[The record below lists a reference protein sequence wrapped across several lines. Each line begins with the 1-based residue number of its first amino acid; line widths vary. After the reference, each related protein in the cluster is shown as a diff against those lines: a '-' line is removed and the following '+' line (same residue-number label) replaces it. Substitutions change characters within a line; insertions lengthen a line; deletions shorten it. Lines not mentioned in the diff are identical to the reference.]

1 MDKKV
6 SKKWVK
12 VFQILNEIAR
22 EDLTVR
28 EQHDNLIINIEK
40 AHMHLDRL
48 GKEANAIE
56 DNEKKSYLV
65 AAIVIIRL
73 ILHSA
78 EDKVRLLNI
87 IDEIGQG
94 GDRLCDISREGTRF
108 HLYIKSINDD
118 MRVARNSLDSILAGH

>member
-40 AHMHLDRL
+40 AHIHL
-48 GKEANAIE
+48 
-56 DNEKKSYLV
+56 
-65 AAIVIIRL
+65 
-73 ILHSA
+73 
-78 EDKVRLLNI
+78 
-87 IDEIGQG
+87 
-94 GDRLCDISREGTRF
+94 IS
-108 HLYIKSINDD
+108 
-118 MRVARNSLDSILAGH
+118 